1 MKTATRESETSQV
14 SLTIVPDGGIETL
27 SITLRWDSKTM
38 TDERCHKI
46 FNYIAQAIYH
56 SCDTYPELETFN
68 RQLHEAMNEARAK
81 DRT

>member
-38 TDERCHKI
+38 TNERRDNI
-46 FNYIAQAIYH
+46 FACIAQAIYH